1 MKQPSTMPASLFIT
15 ASDVHALA
23 DRLELRGTNRA
34 MRNQEN
40 LQHDLRLA
48 AKAIR
53 ALLRDRGPG
62 DQIICDES

>member
-1 MKQPSTMPASLFIT
+1 MT
-15 ASDVHALA
+15 ASDMHALA
-23 DRLELRGTNRA
+23 DRLEVRGTNRA
-34 MRNQEN
+34 MRNQES

-53 ALLRDRGPG
+53 ALLRDRDPG

>member
-1 MKQPSTMPASLFIT
+1 MKQPSTMLAPLFMT

-23 DRLELRGTNRA
+23 DRLEVRGTNRA
-34 MRNQEN
+34 MRNQES

-53 ALLRDRGPG
+53 ALLRDRAPG